1 MRKLVSLITGLFLA
15 LSIQAQISDEQEA
28 PTVKAEEID
37 ETFQEYD
44 ALKPSRAAF
53 YAAVLPGLGQA
64 YNGDYW
70 KIPLVYGAIGTGV
83 GIAIYNQDL
92 FQTYR
97 TAYKDRIA
105 GRIDE
110 FTEIDEEGNINQIF
124 TEDQL
129 IRAQDFY
136 RRNKELS
143 ILITAGI
150 YVLQILEANV
160 DAHLSQYDI
169 EDRLS
174 FSPYIQ
180 RDDLDISNT
189 FGMRITYT
197 F

>member
-1 MRKLVSLITGLFLA
+1 MHNKLTLIVFL
-15 LSIQAQISDEQEA
+15 LISSFIFAQ
-28 PTVKAEEID
+28 TVEKNEEPEIIAQEID
-37 ETFQEYD
+37 PVFEEYD
-44 ALKPSRAAF
+44 PLRPAKAAF
-53 YAAVLPGLGQA
+53 YSGILPGLGQA

-70 KIPLVYGAIGTGV
+70 KIPLVYGAVGTGV
-83 GIAIYNQDL
+83 GIAVYNHDL
-92 FQTYR
+92 FQKYR

-110 FTEIDEEGNINQIF
+110 FTVIDEDGNATQIF

-129 IRAQDFY
+129 ISAQDFY

-150 YVLQILEANV
+150 YVLQIIEANV
-160 DAHLSQYDI
+160 DAHLSQYEV

-174 FSPYIQ
+174 FAPFFQ
-180 RDDLDISNT
+180 RSDFDFSNT
-189 FGMRITYT
+189 VGMRITYT

>member
-1 MRKLVSLITGLFLA
+1 MRKLVSLITGLFLT

>member
-1 MRKLVSLITGLFLA
+1 VRKLVSLITGLFLT

>member
-1 MRKLVSLITGLFLA
+1 MPNKFLLLSFLFLYS
-15 LSIQAQISDEQEA
+15 LSHAQETEPVA
-28 PTVKAEEID
+28 PKIEAEEID
-37 ETFQEYD
+37 EAFQEYEPLRP
-44 ALKPSRAAF
+44 AKAAF
-53 YAAVLPGLGQA
+53 YSAVFPGLGQA
-64 YNGDYW
+64 YNKDYW
-70 KIPLVYGAIGTGV
+70 KMPIVYGAIGTGV
-83 GIAIYNQDL
+83 GIAIYNHDL
-92 FQTYR
+92 FQKYR

-110 FTEIDEEGNINQIF
+110 FTIIADDGTVTQTF

-150 YVLQILEANV
+150 YVLQIIEANV
-160 DAHLSQYDI
+160 DAHLSQYEV

-174 FSPYIQ
+174 FSPFMERNTFDYN
-180 RDDLDISNT
+180 NT
-189 FGMRITYT
+189 FGMRLTYT

>member
-1 MRKLVSLITGLFLA
+1 MHNKLTLIVFL
-15 LSIQAQISDEQEA
+15 LINSFIFAQ
-28 PTVKAEEID
+28 TVEENEEPEIIAQEID
-37 ETFQEYD
+37 PVFEEYD
-44 ALKPSRAAF
+44 PLRPAKAAF
-53 YAAVLPGLGQA
+53 YSGILPGLGQA

-70 KIPLVYGAIGTGV
+70 KIPLVYGAVGTGV
-83 GIAIYNQDL
+83 GIAVYNHDL
-92 FQTYR
+92 FQKYR

-110 FTEIDEEGNINQIF
+110 FTVIDEDGNATQIF

-129 IRAQDFY
+129 ISAQDFY

-150 YVLQILEANV
+150 YVLQIIEANV
-160 DAHLSQYDI
+160 DAHLSQYEV

-174 FSPYIQ
+174 FAPFFQ
-180 RDDLDISNT
+180 RNDFDFSNT
-189 FGMRITYT
+189 VGMRITYT